1 MQIGIIGAGFIAR
14 AVAAVATR
22 HGHDAMVSN
31 TRGPDTLFSLV
42 GSIGCKAGTPE
53 QAAAFGDIALVAIP
67 LKAYQAVPVAQ
78 LEGTIVIDA
87 NNYYPE
93 RDGHIDELDRDEITT
108 SELLARHL
116 PRSKI
121 VKAFN
126 AITAADIEID
136 GRPAGSPGR
145 RALPIAGDDVAAKKV
160 VAVLLDEFG
169 YDTVDAGPL
178 VEGRRFQKNTPA
190 YCIPMDFRGL
200 QATVYNTF
208 NPQRN
213 RYETQ
218 AARAGLTER
227 IS

>member
-1 MQIGIIGAGFIAR
+1 MKGIDMQIGIIGAGFIAR

-22 HGHDAMVSN
+22 HGHDVMVSN

-78 LEGTIVIDA
+78 LEGKIVLDA

-116 PRSKI
+116 PNSRI

-126 AITAADIEID
+126 AITAADIERA
-136 GRPAGSPGR
+136 GRPTGSPGR
-145 RALPIAGDDVAAKKV
+145 RALPIAGDDAAAKKV
-160 VAVLLDEFG
+160 AAELLDELG

-178 VEGRRFQKNTPA
+178 VEGRRFQKDTPA
-190 YCIPMDFRGL
+190 YCVPMDSEELKRALGDGL
-200 QATVYNTF
+200 VKIPHAVQ
-208 NPQRN
+208 
-213 RYETQ
+213 
-218 AARAGLTER
+218 
-227 IS
+227 